1 MLIFLPPRCGE
12 YLTSHDYDIDI
23 FFCFL
28 THNDNLEKLRSD
40 DERCVYILFLYS
52 IFIVLDHKLCNMS
65 NICSLVRCR
74 QNLIFKDFLFYSA
87 QVS

>member
-23 FFCFL
+23 L

-40 DERCVYILFLYS
+40 DERCV
-52 IFIVLDHKLCNMS
+52 
-65 NICSLVRCR
+65 
-74 QNLIFKDFLFYSA
+74 
-87 QVS
+87 